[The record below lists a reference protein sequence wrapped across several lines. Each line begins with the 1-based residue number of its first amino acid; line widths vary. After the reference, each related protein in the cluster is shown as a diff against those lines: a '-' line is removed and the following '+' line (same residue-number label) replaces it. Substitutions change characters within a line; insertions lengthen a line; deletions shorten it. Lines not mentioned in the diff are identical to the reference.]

1 MTDDRDVVDPR
12 RPAPGRRLD
21 LLVAAATTLLAA
33 TVYLVTLLLGA
44 TPPRPASVILSTAT
58 PAFALVALV
67 ALELRQ
73 REAPD
78 PWLAW
83 FAAGLTGGIVAMGLQ
98 LISYPLVDPG
108 GGPFGTDDQGN
119 AALYLLFHLSVGAGV
134 LLAALRA
141 PARRRWLLSGSAA
154 VLAVLLALG
163 AVPLPELLSPDRTY
177 TTTLLVAEWVLAAW
191 VAVAT
196 VAWILPTGGRS
207 TPALRGWIGV
217 ALLLSVYDLVL
228 NALASERFVPVW
240 WGSLSLRVLTY
251 AVLALGVVTTLVLQ
265 LRDLDRYSETELDRR
280 EGQLRQALQSAS
292 ALMASAEL
300 FSRATTPDEV
310 AATLCE
316 QTAMLSGL
324 PRSELVVWHDLREP
338 TALAQVGATPP
349 AEERDRWPREAGLTM
364 SRLYATGEGVFLET
378 ADEVAGWLAGRHG
391 PASTLG
397 ALVLVPLVSPQA
409 PPALLVAWGEHP
421 HALPLARRRV
431 IANLVNQAGQAWG
444 RASAYQAQ
452 AHAAATLQAS
462 LLPTGLT
469 PPPGLSLAARY
480 VPGESGLRVGGDW
493 FDCLRLP
500 DGRVALVVGDVM
512 GKGLHAAA
520 VMGQVR
526 TTARTLARLD
536 PAPEKVLTGLDEL
549 THELDIDEIATVTY
563 ALLDLSSGGLS
574 IGRAGHVP
582 PLLVPRRGRTRYV
595 VPGGSPPLGAPSAAR
610 VQADLQLRPGDVLVL
625 YTDGLVEDRVSG
637 LDFGM
642 HELSRTAESLRDRF
656 QLDLE
661 GCTDRLLAW
670 SGTDHRD
677 DDVALM
683 VVRLDGPLAA
693 PPEPP
698 RGDVGA
704 QPLPA

>member
-1 MTDDRDVVDPR
+1 M
-12 RPAPGRRLD
+12 
-21 LLVAAATTLLAA
+21 
-33 TVYLVTLLLGA
+33 
-44 TPPRPASVILSTAT
+44 
-58 PAFALVALV
+58 
-67 ALELRQ
+67 
-73 REAPD
+73 
-78 PWLAW
+78 
-83 FAAGLTGGIVAMGLQ
+83 
-98 LISYPLVDPG
+98 
-108 GGPFGTDDQGN
+108 
-119 AALYLLFHLSVGAGV
+119 
-134 LLAALRA
+134 
-141 PARRRWLLSGSAA
+141 
-154 VLAVLLALG
+154 LLALD
-163 AVPLPELLSPDRTY
+163 VIPLPQLLSPDRSY
-177 TTTLLVAEWVLAAW
+177 TTTLLVAEWGVAAW

-196 VAWILPTGGRS
+196 AAWILAGGGRS
-207 TPALRGWIGV
+207 APALRGWIGV

-228 NALASERFVPVW
+228 NALASERYAPVW
-240 WGSLSLRVLTY
+240 WGSLSLRMLTY
-251 AVLALGVVTTLVLQ
+251 AVLALSVVATLVLQ

-316 QTAMLSGL
+316 QTTMLSGL
-324 PRSELVVWHDLREP
+324 PRSELLVWHDLNEP
-338 TALAQVGATPP
+338 TVLARTGAT
-349 AEERDRWPREAGLTM
+349 AAADGQGRWPREAGLSM

-378 ADEVAGWLAGRHG
+378 PDEVQRWLAGRAG
-391 PASTLG
+391 PDAAPA

-409 PPALLVAWGEHP
+409 PPALLVAWSERP
-421 HALPLARRRV
+421 HALAPARRRV
-431 IANLVNQAGQAWG
+431 VANLANQAGQAWG
-444 RASAYQAQ
+444 RASAYEAQ

-493 FDCLRLP
+493 FDCLRLS
-500 DGRVALVVGDVM
+500 DGKVALVVGDVM

-536 PAPEKVLTGLDEL
+536 PAPDRVLAGLDEL

-563 ALLDLSSGGLS
+563 ALLDLDSGLLS

-582 PLLVPRRGRTRYV
+582 PLLVPRQGRARYV
-595 VPGGSPPLGAPSAAR
+595 VPGGSPPLGAPSVDR
-610 VQADLQLRPGDVLVL
+610 VHADLQLRPGDVLVL

-642 HELSRTAESLRDRF
+642 HELQGTAESLRDRF

-661 GCTDRLLAW
+661 GCADRLLAW
-670 SGTDHRD
+670 SGSDHRD

-693 PPEPP
+693 PPPPP
-698 RGDVGA
+698 RDPEVGT
-704 QPLPA
+704 QVLPL